1 MSLYKHY
8 SNIITYLSRGG
19 NIDMS
24 EEFKKRVKEICDS
37 KNIDTTIVLKEN
49 KGEHSNDIK

>member
-8 SNIITYLSRGG
+8 IYIITYLSRGG